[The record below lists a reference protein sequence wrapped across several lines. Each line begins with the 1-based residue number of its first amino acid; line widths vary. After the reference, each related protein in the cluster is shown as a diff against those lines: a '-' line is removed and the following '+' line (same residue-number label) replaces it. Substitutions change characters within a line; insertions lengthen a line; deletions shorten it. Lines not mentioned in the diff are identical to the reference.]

1 VRKPAKRLPIEE
13 KVRVVLAV
21 LGGEMSA
28 SEAAR
33 RHGVSVPA
41 VLSWRNRFLDA
52 GRQSLADR
60 VPGGPEQERRVGGGA
75 AAAVGE
81 RPAEDGAGGG
91 DGAAADVAEGRRVH
105 RSGPFSDLEA
115 LRAAADLPVS
125 RFARLAG
132 IPRRTYH
139 RRLARLDDGEP
150 VKAPW
155 PSPAVD
161 EVEAVAAKYAEA

>member
-1 VRKPAKRLPIEE
+1 VRKPAKRLPLEE

-33 RHGVSVPA
+33 RHGVSVSA
-41 VLSWRNRFLDA
+41 VSSWRNRFLDA

-60 VPGGPEQERRVGGGA
+60 VPGGPSRNGGS
-75 AAAVGE
+75 
-81 RPAEDGAGGG
+81 
-91 DGAAADVAEGRRVH
+91 AEG
-105 RSGPFSDLEA
+105 
-115 LRAAADLPVS
+115 ADLPVS

-139 RRLARLDDGEP
+139 RRLARLRDGEP
-150 VKAPW
+150 VTDFDGDAL
-155 PSPAVD
+155 AV
-161 EVEAVAAKYAEA
+161 EVNRFRQI

>member
-1 VRKPAKRLPIEE
+1 VRRPAKRLPIEE

-60 VPGGPEQERRVGGGA
+60 VPGGPSRNGGSGEERRL
-75 AAAVGE
+75 
-81 RPAEDGAGGG
+81 R
-91 DGAAADVAEGRRVH
+91 
-105 RSGPFSDLEA
+105 LENGQLKMA
-115 LRAAADLPVS
+115 L
-125 RFARLAG
+125 
-132 IPRRTYH
+132 
-139 RRLARLDDGEP
+139 
-150 VKAPW
+150 
-155 PSPAVD
+155 
-161 EVEAVAAKYAEA
+161 AEATVQLRMWQKGAEYTDQVPSATSKP